1 MQYTSIKAI
10 IMIKPLY
17 ARYIPPKSTL
27 GAVAFAPLTQVDGE
41 SLPDPLRPDKNKS
54 KKRKRNIAED
64 AVPPVSKSKKSRST
78 KDNSNP
84 SESKSS
90 GKEHRTNG
98 PDREEVMSLKPL
110 HKNLNGHG
118 FVENREENPGR
129 DRHGYASSSVNSKSI
144 ETSGKKRKHKAPKE
158 VEEKSYAQQQGELG
172 LEKENSNR
180 KHSKVFSKFV
190 KATGNGSKFAPETN
204 EEEQQQ
210 QQQQHEEH
218 ELHDLVPLPL
228 PKQHSDV
235 ETLPKFSALPQWLA
249 QPVAVPSDTTATF
262 DALGLQCKL
271 VEQLKREGYTKALPV
286 QAGVLPLLLPLKTQ
300 HPGDLCVSAATGSGK
315 TLAYVLP
322 LVQILQARVVTE
334 LRAVII
340 VPTRELVIQVR
351 DTAEMCTRGTDLQIG
366 IAVGSQSLKIEQEA
380 LVNRGRKFD
389 PDGYEALQRRV
400 NHLLQYDSDYTDD
413 DSEVSELGDAA
424 DILPGHVLHFT
435 SKVDILICTPGRLVD
450 HIRSTKGFTLDKL
463 DWLVIDEADRLLDQ
477 SFQEWTDILVK
488 SMETGMAKKVS
499 PHLTDDPLL
508 SGMLYPWRQRH
519 VRKIVLSA
527 TMTRD
532 LDKLNTLKLRNP
544 KMVIVEGTETYVNST
559 ANGYEPSGA
568 MSLPLTLQEYALP
581 VEDGSDKPLYLLQL
595 LLDMFA
601 RIPPQKTIRE
611 MRRRSNGTHRPSSP
625 IEEGHDCSESDVSSK
640 SSSDTSSDTSSR
652 ASSSPSSSI
661 SNIAPS
667 PSSSGSLALPS
678 RPDHQ
683 SRGASPKQLPSALI
697 FTSSNESAHR
707 LLYILTYLH
716 PPFKPFV
723 AALTKST
730 TSSQTAHI
738 LSSFRSSTLRL
749 LIATDRASRGLDLPD
764 LDNVINYDIPRSTT
778 SYVHRVGRTAR
789 AEKEGKAWTL
799 VDGREAAWFWKVVA
813 RGDEI
818 ERGSGTVNRVRV
830 GVNMFSDEMKTKYAE
845 ALEGLKRDVE
855 GKNHR

>member
-1 MQYTSIKAI
+1 M
-10 IMIKPLY
+10 MKPLY
-17 ARYIPPKSTL
+17 ARYMPPKNT
-27 GAVAFAPLTQVDGE
+27 VAPAASAPLTLVE
-41 SLPDPLRPDKNKS
+41 RKSSLDSLKPDKNTL
-54 KKRKRNIAED
+54 KKRKRNIPEETVRP
-64 AVPPVSKSKKSRST
+64 VPKSKKLRSK
-78 KDNSNP
+78 KDSHNP

-90 GKEHRTNG
+90 GEKHRTNG
-98 PDREEVMSLKPL
+98 ANGDGAAEVSSLNPL
-110 HKNLNGHG
+110 HKNLNGNG
-118 FVENREENPGR
+118 VAENGEENPGR
-129 DRHGYASSSVNSKSI
+129 DRHGYAFSSANTKSI
-144 ETSGKKRKHKAPKE
+144 ETSGKKRKHKTPRE
-158 VEEKSYAQQQGELG
+158 MEKSLAQQKEELDHI
-172 LEKENSNR
+172 EKNTNR
-180 KHSKVFSKFV
+180 KHSKVLSKFV
-190 KATGNGSKFAPETN
+190 KATDNGSKFVPETV
-204 EEEQQQ
+204 EEEPQQ
-210 QQQQHEEH
+210 EEY
-218 ELHDLVPLPL
+218 ELHGLVPLPL
-228 PKQHSDV
+228 LKQHSDV

-249 QPVAVPSDTTATF
+249 KPVSVPSDTTATF
-262 DALGLQCKL
+262 EALGLKCKL
-271 VEQLKREGYTKALPV
+271 VEQLKRKGYTKALPV

-300 HPGDLCVSAATGSGK
+300 HPGDLCISAATGSGK

-351 DTAEMCTRGTDLQIG
+351 DTAEMCTTGTDLQIG

-389 PDGYEALQRRV
+389 PDGYEALQRKA
-400 NHLLQYDSDYTDD
+400 NHLLQYDSDHTDN

-424 DILPGHVLHFT
+424 DILPGHVPHFT

-450 HIRSTKGFTLDKL
+450 HIRSTKGFNLGNL

-488 SMETGMAKKVS
+488 SMETGMAKKQCLR
-499 PHLTDDPLL
+499 LTDDPLL

-519 VRKIVLSA
+519 VRKVVLSA

-544 KMVIVEGTETYVNST
+544 KMVIVEGTETYVNNPAT
-559 ANGYEPSGA
+559 GYQLSGA

-581 VEDGSDKPLYLLQL
+581 VDDGSDKPLYLLQL

-601 RIPPQKTIRE
+601 KIPPQNTIRE
-611 MRRRSNGTHRPSSP
+611 MRRRSIGTPRPSSP
-625 IEEGHDCSESDVSSK
+625 IKQGRDSPESDVSSK
-640 SSSDTSSDTSSR
+640 SSSDTSSDTSSM
-652 ASSSPSSSI
+652 ASSSPSSSL
-661 SNIAPS
+661 SNAPS
-667 PSSSGSLALPS
+667 RSSSRSVALPS
-678 RPDHQ
+678 TPDHR
-683 SRGASPKQLPSALI
+683 SRGASSKTLPSALI

-707 LLYILTYLH
+707 LLYILTHLH
-716 PPFKPFV
+716 PPFNPLV

-730 TSSQTAHI
+730 TSSQTAHF

-789 AEKEGKAWTL
+789 AGKEGKAWTL

-813 RGDEI
+813 RGEEI
-818 ERGSGTVNRVRV
+818 DRGSGTVKRVRV
-830 GVNMFSDEMKTKYAE
+830 GVDMFSDEMKTKYAE